1 MSISAKKI
9 RSRLNRMWPDLKQI
23 WLTDPVYIA
32 TPENVIE
39 ALRLWEGELKKYSFK
54 KNVTECEE
62 FALFCHAFVKQ
73 YQIYNFNDKY
83 NWIYGECMTS
93 KLLGSKYVHSCNIY
107 LTNNNIYMVEPQTGA
122 YWQADPELDEV
133 FFVKM

>member
-1 MSISAKKI
+1 
-9 RSRLNRMWPDLKQI
+9 MWPDLKQI

>member
-1 MSISAKKI
+1 
-9 RSRLNRMWPDLKQI
+9 MWPDLKQI

-122 YWQADPELDEV
+122 HWQADPELDEV